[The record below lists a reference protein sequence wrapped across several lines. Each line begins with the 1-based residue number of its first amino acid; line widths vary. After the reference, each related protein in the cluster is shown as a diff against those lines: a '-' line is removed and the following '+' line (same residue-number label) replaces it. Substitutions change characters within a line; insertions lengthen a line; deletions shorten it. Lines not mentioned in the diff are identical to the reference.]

1 MKNEKL
7 KVDNHIHNNIQFID
21 CLEFWVSNAKSF
33 IKSFL
38 QPMNFEV
45 IGMRFNDERSRIQ
58 YLLLNNVI
66 SRSNLQ
72 NQFQIENNSY
82 IKPIQGNQF
91 IKVTSSI
98 SPNDLDFHSKIQKHG
113 DFIQNISFYCN
124 DINLA
129 YNKSINNGAKSVQL
143 PMKEYF
149 KNCKDIVETAIIES
163 PFKDLQHTFINRN
176 ITSFDDDDDNN
187 NKNNNYDNN
196 NKEIFGNPLFL
207 YPEFQEIK
215 DKELFK
221 IEKDK
226 EYSSSI
232 NGCTGSL
239 DHIATCIKNGEMNYF
254 VEWYRKCL
262 GFKLL
267 SDKDSVATDES
278 ENFEN
283 ELILDKNFYVITK
296 SDFKYTKKEN
306 IGLKM
311 AVLSNQPLNTSFHK
325 TPPIQFVISE
335 AIQGGEGQI
344 EQFIHYFGGEGV
356 QHLAFNSNNIFK
368 AVEIAKSQK
377 LEFVYIPQS
386 YYSKLDERLKHLFP
400 NSIPK
405 ILKENLMKFGIL
417 IDSDAITNENNN
429 SNNNDNHSQNNT
441 EINQN
446 IGYIKQIFTKYIND
460 RPTMFF
466 ELIERSNALGFGKGN
481 IIALFESLEKE
492 SSGPQLKSD

>member
-1 MKNEKL
+1 MKNEKI
-7 KVDNHIHNNIQFID
+7 KVDNHIQNNIQFVD

-45 IGMRFNDERSRIQ
+45 IGMRFNQERSRIQ
-58 YLLLNNVI
+58 YLLLNNVL
-66 SRSNLQ
+66 SRDSLHK
-72 NQFQIENNSY
+72 QFQIENNSY
-82 IKPIQGNQF
+82 IKPMQGNQF

-98 SPNDLDFHSKIQKHG
+98 SPNDFDFHSKHQRHG

-149 KNCKDIVETAIIES
+149 KNCRDTVETAIIES

-176 ITSFDDDDDNN
+176 ITTFYQHDNN
-187 NKNNNYDNN
+187 SNS
-196 NKEIFGNPLFL
+196 FGNPLFL
-207 YPEFQEIK
+207 YPEFEEIK

-221 IEKDK
+221 IQDK
-226 EYSSSI
+226 EESMR
-232 NGCTGSL
+232 GGTGSL
-239 DHIATCIKNGEMNYF
+239 DHIATCIKNGEMGYF

-267 SDKDSVATDES
+267 SDSVDES
-278 ENFEN
+278 ENLEN

-311 AVLSNQPLNTSFHK
+311 AVLSNQPLNTPYHK

-356 QHLAFNSNNIFK
+356 QHLAFNSNSIFK

-386 YYSKLDERLKHLFP
+386 YYSKLDERLIHLFP

-405 ILKENLMKFGIL
+405 ILKENLMRFGIL
-417 IDSDAITNENNN
+417 IDSDAITTTSAPNEIDKDSQ
-429 SNNNDNHSQNNT
+429 SNNNI

-446 IGYIKQIFTKYIND
+446 IGYIKQIFTKYITD

-492 SSGPQLKSD
+492 STGSQ